1 MMNITKK
8 IWNRLG
14 HLRPTQTI
22 ALGFLIVILTGSL
35 ILSLPISAVNGQAT
49 NYLDALFTATT
60 SVCVTGLT
68 VVSTADHWSI
78 FGQAVILLLI
88 QIGGFGVV
96 TIAICGMVA
105 FHRRIG
111 LKNRMLIQA
120 AYGWDS
126 MYGVMGL
133 IRKIIIGTMF
143 VEVIGALCYMPV
155 LVGRDGLRGIWE
167 SVFLSISAF
176 CNAGMDIMGNNSLVD
191 FVGNYWVNIVTMIL
205 IILGGLGFLVWWE
218 ALRLIQERKKA
229 KRSWRATWHK
239 VSLHTKIVLTTTLV
253 CLISGM
259 VIVFLCEYHNPDT
272 LGNMSLPQKLLAS
285 LFQSVT
291 TRTAGFFTISQK
303 AMGDAAT
310 LFCMLLMLIG
320 GSPGGTAGGVKTV
333 TVAMLFFAV
342 TAAIKG
348 RDETR
353 VFHRSIS
360 DNNVKKGLSIIL
372 LSLSIWFVMTILL
385 TIFEDGN
392 FMSIC
397 YETMSAIGTV
407 GLSKDFT
414 GTLHSAGKCVI
425 ILMMYLGRIGPI
437 TMAAAFLTKGK
448 GDDSTHLPEEKI
460 MIG

>member
-1 MMNITKK
+1 MIKKMWNKTKY
-8 IWNRLG
+8 
-14 HLRPTQTI
+14 LRPTQTI
-22 ALGFLIVILTGSL
+22 ALGFLAVILAGSL
-35 ILSLPISAVNGQAT
+35 ILSLPISAVSGQAT

-96 TIAICGMVA
+96 TIAICGMAA

-111 LKNRMLIQA
+111 LKNRILIQA

-126 MYGVMGL
+126 MYGVVNL
-133 IRKIIIGTMF
+133 IRKIIIGTLL
-143 VEVIGALCYMPV
+143 VEGIGAVCYMPV
-155 LVGRDGLRGIWE
+155 LVERDGLRGIWE
-167 SVFLSISAF
+167 AVFLSISAF
-176 CNAGMDIMGNNSLVD
+176 CNAGMDIMGNNSLAD
-191 FVGNYWVNIVTMIL
+191 FAGNYWMNIVTMVL

-218 ALRLIQERKKA
+218 SLRLIRERKQT
-229 KRSWRATWHK
+229 KRSWKATWHK
-239 VSLHTKIVLTTTLV
+239 VSLHTKIVLVTTLV
-253 CLISGM
+253 CLVSGM
-259 VIVFLCEYHNPDT
+259 IVVFLCEYRNPET

-303 AMGDAAT
+303 AMGDASS

-342 TAAIKG
+342 TASIKG
-348 RDETR
+348 REETR

-372 LSLSIWFVMTILL
+372 LSLSIWFFMTILL
-385 TIFEDGN
+385 SVFEDGN

-414 GTLHSAGKCVI
+414 GTLHSAGKCII

-437 TMAAAFLTKGK
+437 TMATAFLTKGK
-448 GDDSTHLPEEKI
+448 GDDSMHFPEENI

>member
-1 MMNITKK
+1 MIQR
-8 IWNRLG
+8 IWNKTKY
-14 HLRPTQTI
+14 LRPTQTI
-22 ALGFLIVILTGSL
+22 ALGFLVVILAGSL
-35 ILSLPISAVNGQAT
+35 ILSLPVSAVGGEGT
-49 NYLDALFTATT
+49 SYIDALFTATT

-68 VVSTADHWSI
+68 VVSTADHWSL
-78 FGQAVILLLI
+78 FGQAVILSLI

-96 TIAICGMVA
+96 TIAICGMAA

-111 LKNRMLIQA
+111 LKNRILIQA

-126 MYGVMGL
+126 MYGVVKL
-133 IRKIIIGTMF
+133 IKKIIVGTLC
-143 VEVIGALCYMPV
+143 VEGVGALCYMPV
-155 LVGRDGLRGIWE
+155 LVAKDGFRGIWE

-176 CNAGMDIMGNNSLVD
+176 CNAGMDIMGNNSLAD
-191 FVGNYWVNIVTMIL
+191 YAGNYWMNIVTMAL
-205 IILGGLGFLVWWE
+205 IILGGIGFLVWWE
-218 ALRLIQERKKA
+218 SLRLIRERKQTN
-229 KRSWRATWHK
+229 RSWKATWSK

-253 CLISGM
+253 CLVSGM
-259 VIVFLCEYHNPDT
+259 IVVFCCEYHNMGT
-272 LGNMSLPQKLLAS
+272 LVAMSLPQKLMAA

-291 TRTAGFFTISQK
+291 TRTAGFFTISQVN
-303 AMGDAAT
+303 MGDASS

-342 TAAIKG
+342 TASIKG
-348 RDETR
+348 REETR
-353 VFHRSIS
+353 VFHRTIS
-360 DNNVKKGLSIIL
+360 DNNVKKGLAIIL
-372 LSLSIWFVMTILL
+372 LSLTIWFVMTILL
-385 TIFEDGN
+385 LVLEDGS

-414 GTLHSAGKCVI
+414 GTLHGAGKLVI

-437 TMAAAFLTKGK
+437 TMAAAFMTKGK
-448 GDDSTHLPEEKI
+448 SDDSIHLPEEKI